1 MYKVLIVDD
10 EIFVRMGLKLSIE
23 WESHGF
29 TVAGEASN
37 GIEALEKIPSVA
49 PDIVIS
55 DIKMPGMDG
64 VQLIKT
70 ISERYPYIKCIV
82 LSNFNEFELVK
93 EAMKFGAVDYFLKVT
108 IEPEKLVAAMRQIC
122 EEKANEK
129 RIMDDWTEL
138 KQTIH
143 RHQTVIDKKFFLD
156 LIKPELNAETV
167 RSRVEALGLNL
178 YDNRGH
184 IFLLMLCDYERLSAL
199 RFRSDRDLLE
209 FTILNV
215 TEELINHQSSGKII
229 ELTPGAYAAIV
240 SFKEQADERTVHSL
254 ALRVYTALRDY
265 LSIETIIMHGFAF
278 EGELQLRE
286 GLLQLEQMKQS
297 AFYAASG
304 VVSTE
309 RRHDPYDGA
318 MHPTYMGIKKQIS
331 QFVQL
336 GSGEFIPTIL
346 SDFLDNCYKQ
356 RLDSPIVK
364 RYVVLIAHHILDE
377 LIMQDGLP
385 FGSPD
390 LDIEQVERQVDNCLT
405 IRELKDVCESFAK
418 EYAIWIRKLGR
429 PTLREE
435 VVKAIDYIHRH
446 YRERVTLEDVA
457 EYVSMNKSYFS
468 RLFKQETSEMF
479 HEFLIRTRLEQAQEL
494 LLSTDARIGD
504 IATEVGYNDI
514 FYFNRAFKAYTG
526 MSPSEY
532 RNKEQSK
539 LDVNSI
545 TTKK

>member
-37 GIEALEKIPSVA
+37 GIEALKKIPSIA

-64 VQLIKT
+64 VQLIKA

-82 LSNFNEFELVK
+82 LSNYNEFELVK

-122 EEKANEK
+122 AEKANEK

-215 TEELINHQSSGKII
+215 AEELINDQSSGKII

-240 SFKEQADERTVHSL
+240 SFKEQADERMVHSL

-265 LSIETIIMHGFAF
+265 LSIETIIMHGLAF

-356 RLDSPIVK
+356 RLDPPIVK

-405 IRELKDVCESFAK
+405 IRELKDVCESFAE